1 MHITLL
7 KYMFSKT
14 KKKTQTLQNNGKLQF
29 KVS

>member
-7 KYMFSKT
+7 KYMFSKN
-14 KKKTQTLQNNGKLQF
+14 KKKPQTLQNNGKLRF